1 MPGGLAIAALSH
13 ALRFRL
19 RQVITEEDSAAIGQI
34 DVVTRAPEQ
43 MVTPAPTRATLLLYP
58 YRVVPNAGWQS
69 SRAAPYN
76 SSGERQADPLLALD
90 VHYLLAAYGPNAA
103 LPDLALGIAMLAL
116 HETPQLTAALLQA
129 AASDASLPGSSPLPQ
144 AVQQIAGQD
153 APIKVSATPLDMEPL
168 SQLWSMMNSGLRVG
182 MTYQVGTLL
191 MERQRRRAPAPPVR
205 EGRLAITLLRAPNID
220 RLLVAPAD
228 PAQPFAERAIAA
240 PGERIRLT
248 GSGLTGEITELFVGD
263 QSLPTTA
270 LAQDAIEAGLP
281 ANLRPG
287 LSQVRVRHQ
296 AAKPVGTIPPP
307 GAGNIP
313 VEQSNLVAIAIR
325 PVLRAANPFVFSGRV
340 VDDGVVRFTATV
352 HVAVAV
358 GRLQRAELLLNAV
371 NPDANGRFPAYVFEA
386 PDPPPGTADAA
397 VTSRTFTIAGVT
409 PGPYLARVII
419 DGAESALTA
428 GAAGYNGPIA
438 TVPA

>member
-19 RQVITEEDSAAIGQI
+19 RQLITEEDSAAIGQI

-43 MVTPAPTRATLLLYP
+43 MATPAPTRATLLLYP

-69 SRAAPYN
+69 SRSAPYN
-76 SSGERQADPLLALD
+76 AAGERQGDPLLALD
-90 VHYLLAAYGPNAA
+90 VHYLLAAYAPNTG

-129 AASDASLPGSSPLPQ
+129 AAADAALPGNSPLPQ
-144 AVQQIAGQD
+144 AVQEIASQD
-153 APIKVSATPLDMEPL
+153 APLKVSATPMEMEPL

-191 MERQRRRAPAPPVR
+191 IERQRRRAPAPPVR
-205 EGRLAITLLRAPNID
+205 EGRLAITLLKAPNID

-228 PAQPFAERAIAA
+228 PAQPFTERALAA

-248 GSGLTGEITELFVGD
+248 GSGLSGDVTELWIGD
-263 QSLPTTA
+263 RLLATTT
-270 LAQDAIEAGLP
+270 LAQDAVEASLP

-287 LSQVRVRHQ
+287 LSQLRIRHQ
-296 AAKPVGTIPPP
+296 TAKPVGELPPP
-307 GAGNIP
+307 AAGTIP

-325 PVLRAANPFVFSGRV
+325 PVLRTTNPFVFSGRAV
-340 VDDGVVRFTATV
+340 TDGVVRFTVTV
-352 HVAVAV
+352 HFAVAA
-358 GRLQRAELLLNAV
+358 GRLQRAELLLNAL
-371 NPDANGRFPAYVFEA
+371 NPDANGRFPAYVFKA
-386 PDPPPGTADAA
+386 PDPPPGTVDAA
-397 VTSRTFTIAGVT
+397 VTSQTFTIAGVA
-409 PGPYLARVII
+409 PGPYLARVLI
-419 DGAESALTA
+419 DGAESALTS
-428 GAAGYNGPIA
+428 GAAGYDGPIA